1 MLVYVMFSIVK
12 NQYLSVKSSR
22 IVFNIAYLP
31 VFSKLKNV
39 FSEINLLLTP
49 DRKHE
54 KVSEKVPII
63 GFTRAKS
70 LKDILVRAKGAPVEK
85 KKGCSRS
92 CRGTRCAIC
101 KHVVTTETV
110 RSFSTQREYG
120 IKRDNLN
127 CCSSHFVYLF
137 SCKACLKQYIR
148 STESF

>member
-39 FSEINLLLTP
+39 LSEIHLLLTP

-54 KVSEKVPII
+54 KVFEKVPII

-70 LKDILVRAKGAPVEK
+70 WKDILVRAKRAPVEK
-85 KKGCSRS
+85 RKGCWRS
-92 CRGTRCAIC
+92 CGGTRCAIC

-110 RSFSTQREYG
+110 RSLVHKENMVLSA
-120 IKRDNLN
+120 I
-127 CCSSHFVYLF
+127 
-137 SCKACLKQYIR
+137 I
-148 STESF
+148 